1 MDIRITR
8 AGEKDVA
15 ALLGLIKEFARF
27 EDLSEFCEVTEDR
40 LGAAMFGPGAFV
52 NGLMAFD
59 GERAV
64 AYALFYPCFATFRGR
79 RGLYLEDIYITEEYR
94 RHNLGEKMLREIAR
108 EAKSNGAER
117 IDFMVLDW
125 NTPAIRFY
133 EKHGA
138 VRDNEERHF
147 KFTDEAF
154 KQLASG

>member
-1 MDIRITR
+1 MDIRFTR
-8 AGEKDVA
+8 AAEKDVA
-15 ALLGLIKEFARF
+15 AIVGLIKEFARF
-27 EDLSEFCEVTEDR
+27 ENLSAFCEVTEEA
-40 LGAAMFGPGAFV
+40 LAKAMFGPEAFV
-52 NGLMAFD
+52 DGLMAFD

-64 AYALFYPCFATFRGR
+64 AYALFYPCFATFRGQ

-94 RHNLGEKMLREIAR
+94 RHNLGERMLREIAG
-108 EAKSNGAER
+108 EAKSRGAVR

-138 VRDNEERHF
+138 VRDTEERHF

-154 KQLASG
+154 KRLASG

>member
-8 AGEKDVA
+8 AAEKDVA

-40 LGAAMFGPGAFV
+40 LAAAMFGPGAFV
-52 NGLMAFD
+52 DGLMAFD

-64 AYALFYPCFATFRGR
+64 AYALFYPCFATFRGQP
-79 RGLYLEDIYITEEYR
+79 GLYLEDIYITEEYR

-108 EAKSNGAER
+108 EAKSRGAVR

-125 NTPAIRFY
+125 NAAAISFY

-154 KQLASG
+154 KRLASG

>member
-1 MDIRITR
+1 MDIRIIR
-8 AGEKDVA
+8 AAEKDVA
-15 ALLGLIKEFARF
+15 AIVGLIKEFARF

-40 LGAAMFGPGAFV
+40 LAAAMFGPEAFV

-64 AYALFYPCFATFRGR
+64 AYALFYPCFATFRGQ

-108 EAKSNGAER
+108 EAKSRGAVR

-125 NTPAIRFY
+125 NTHAISFY

-138 VRDNEERHF
+138 VRDDEERHF

-154 KQLASG
+154 QRLASD